1 MVDIKRFDHIGMVV
15 PELDP
20 QVELLSGLFGFQ
32 QTQAWEDTENG
43 SRGVL
48 FDVPGKTGV
57 QWEVLS
63 PTKPGPLQDFIDG
76 PNGPGLHHV
85 TIEVSDA
92 EAAAN
97 ALKGNGVRPAV
108 AGSRAII
115 GPGDGGEGFTFQL
128 RSAGDAG
135 PCINGS
141 DASAT
146 QAPAADENTLG
157 IVAIDHIC
165 HAYPDRDELARK
177 FGDMLGMRQIW
188 RTPDDAW
195 PDFADLVLETPA
207 QMLWEVIM
215 PKGDESFIQR
225 FLDKRGPSI
234 HHIAFEVADWDKAI
248 AACEHHGVP
257 VFDESTGETDG
268 AAWRDIF
275 IHPKHTGGVLVQFF
289 WEEKP
294 NVWIRSDKIRPQGF
308 AG

>member
-15 PELDP
+15 PELEP
-20 QVELLSGLFGFQ
+20 QVDLLSGLFGFR
-32 QTQAWEDTENG
+32 QTQTWADDASGT
-43 SRGVL
+43 RGVL

-63 PTKPGPLQDFIDG
+63 PTRPGPLQEFIDS

-85 TIEVSDA
+85 TVEVPDA
-92 EAAAN
+92 EAAA
-97 ALKGNGVRPAV
+97 AELKGDGVKPAV
-108 AGSRAII
+108 SGQQATI
-115 GPGDGGEGFTFQL
+115 GPDGGGEGFTFRL
-128 RSAGDAG
+128 CSTGKAG
-135 PCINGS
+135 PCINGAN
-141 DASAT
+141 ASTA
-146 QAPAADENTLG
+146 QAPAGGGNTLG

-177 FGDMLGMRQIW
+177 FGEMFGMRQVW
-188 RTPDDAW
+188 RTPDDEHS
-195 PDFADLVLETPA
+195 DFADLVLETPA

-248 AACEHHGVP
+248 AACEHHGIP

-268 AAWRDIF
+268 AKWRDIF

-289 WEEKP
+289 WEEKAAA
-294 NVWIRSDKIRPQGF
+294 WIRSDKIRPEGF
-308 AG
+308 SG